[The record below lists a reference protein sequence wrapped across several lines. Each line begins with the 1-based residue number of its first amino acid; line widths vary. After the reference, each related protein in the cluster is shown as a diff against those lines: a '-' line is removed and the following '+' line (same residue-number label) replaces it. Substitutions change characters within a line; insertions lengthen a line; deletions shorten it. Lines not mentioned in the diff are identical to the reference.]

1 VAGISC
7 YQPRRISATL
17 GYKSIGQHCYQF
29 TSTGKHFKEEDEL
42 A

>member
-1 VAGISC
+1 M
-7 YQPRRISATL
+7 
-17 GYKSIGQHCYQF
+17 GYKSTGQHCYQF